1 MSDWLGLELQRMR
14 EERGLTV
21 EGLAQRSGVSA
32 TTIRG
37 VERGARE
44 ARMDTANN
52 AHSES
57 S

>member
-14 EERGLTV
+14 EERVLTV
-21 EGLAQRSGVSA
+21 EGLAKKSGVST

-44 ARMDTANN
+44 ARMDIANN
-52 AHSES
+52 AHSGS